1 MIKDNIK
8 IIKDFFKLVKGS
20 KKWIFFLFLGSIMA
34 HLSSLLIPVFASNI
48 IYEVTNLNA
57 KATYINIGLLAITY
71 TVNNLFWYLNYV
83 SYSHNFK
90 YSYKNLREKI
100 IDKVFTYD
108 VEYSDKI
115 SKGTI
120 LNTVNTDTSNLSEMI
135 DNVCEIIV
143 VFIKVIIM
151 IIIFLKTNLFIGII
165 VLLLEYTYL
174 KSFDYTNIKSTK
186 YLRGQQKYRDKLTD
200 NLSQILNGLGEIKV
214 FNIYDKIKNN
224 FYVIANKWA
233 EQYMLKR
240 KYVNIRM
247 SLLPFIIDFGKIILY
262 LILVYF
268 VFIGKYEVNILVL
281 LITYFE
287 NIMTNTKELMGYS
300 RQLREW
306 SISISRINKILNYS
320 SKQQITF
327 GLNENDYINE
337 EPEAERQEPKA
348 MKELKDEAD
357 AKEPKAIQEMEDYIN
372 GLVEFKNVNFTYK
385 SKNKGNLEN
394 INFIAEPN
402 QITALV
408 GHSGSGK
415 TTITNLILRK
425 YKIDSG
431 EILIDNDNIYDYSN
445 KVYSTNVVGVNQSP
459 FIFNMSI
466 RKNLSLIDSNV
477 ENQIEACKRVG
488 IHDYI
493 MSLPKGYNTILT
505 ENATNFSGGQ
515 KQLLAIAR
523 TLLSKAEILIFDEV
537 TSSLDTI
544 LVEKIKTIFENLKLD
559 HTIIIITHK
568 KDVMK
573 IADKIIVLNKG
584 RIVGEG
590 SHEELMK
597 NNAYY
602 IDLQTNN
609 YSSSHKQIEGNIILN
624 ENDLEK
630 DKS

>member
-1 MIKDNIK
+1 
-8 IIKDFFKLVKGS
+8 
-20 KKWIFFLFLGSIMA
+20 MA
-34 HLSSLLIPVFASNI
+34 HLSSLLIPVFTSNI
-48 IYEVTNLNA
+48 IYEVTNGNA
-57 KATYINIGLLAITY
+57 SETYFNIFLLAITY
-71 TVNNLFWYLNYV
+71 IIYNLFWYLNYV

-100 IDKVFTYD
+100 VDKIFTYD
-108 VEYSDKI
+108 TEFSDKI

-120 LNTVNTDTSNLSEMI
+120 LNTINTDTANLSGMI
-135 DNVCEIIV
+135 DNVCEIMV
-143 VFIKVIIM
+143 VFVKVIIM
-151 IIIFLKTNLFIGII
+151 IIIFLKTNLFIGIF
-165 VLLLEYTYL
+165 VLLLEFIYL
-174 KSFDYTNIKSTK
+174 KSFDYCNIKSTK
-186 YLRGQQKYRDKLTD
+186 YLRGQQKYKDKLTD

-214 FNIYDKIKNN
+214 FNIYGKIKKN
-224 FYVIANKWA
+224 FYVIANKWS

-240 KYVNIRM
+240 KYVNIRS
-247 SLLPFIIDFGKIILY
+247 SLLPFIIHFGKVILY

-268 VFIGKYEVNILVL
+268 VLDGKYEVNVLVL

-300 RQLREW
+300 RQIREW
-306 SISISRINKILNYS
+306 SISITRINNILNYT

-327 GLNENDYINE
+327 GLNENDYINGV
-337 EPEAERQEPKA
+337 A
-348 MKELKDEAD
+348 
-357 AKEPKAIQEMEDYIN
+357 
-372 GLVEFKNVNFTYK
+372 EFKNVNFSYK
-385 SKNKGNLEN
+385 SRNKGNIEN
-394 INFIAEPN
+394 INFVAEPN
-402 QITALV
+402 KITALV

-425 YKIDSG
+425 YKVDSG
-431 EILIDNDNIYDYSN
+431 EILIDNENIYDYSS

-477 ENQIEACKRVG
+477 ENQIDACKRVG

-537 TSSLDTI
+537 TSSLDTL
-544 LVEKIKTIFENLKLD
+544 LVEKIKSIFENLKLD

-584 RIVGEG
+584 KIVGQG
-590 SHEELMK
+590 SHDELVK
-597 NNAYY
+597 NNEYY

-609 YSSSHKQIEGNIILN
+609 YSSSHKKPEESTVLTENII
-624 ENDLEK
+624 K
-630 DKS
+630 

>member
-8 IIKDFFKLVKGS
+8 IIIDFFKLVKGS
-20 KKWIFFLFLGSIMA
+20 KKWIFLLFFGSIMA

-48 IYEVTNLNA
+48 IYEVTNGSTNN
-57 KATYINIGLLAITY
+57 TYLNIGLLAITY
-71 TVNNLFWYLNYV
+71 VAYNLFWYLNYV

-90 YSYKNLREKI
+90 YSYKKLREKI

-108 VEYSDKI
+108 TEFSNKL

-120 LNTVNTDTSNLSEMI
+120 LNTVNSDTANLSEMI
-135 DNVCEIIV
+135 DNVCEIMV
-143 VFIKVIIM
+143 VFVKVIVM
-151 IIIFLKTNLFIGII
+151 IFIFLRTNIYIGLVVLILEII
-165 VLLLEYTYL
+165 YV
-174 KSFDYTNIKSTK
+174 KSFDYTNVMSTK

-214 FNIYDKIKNN
+214 FNMYDKMKSN
-224 FYVIANKWA
+224 FYVIANKWSD
-233 EQYMLKR
+233 QYMSKR

-247 SLLPFIIDFGKIILY
+247 TLLPFIIHFGKIALY
-262 LILVYF
+262 IVLVYL
-268 VFIGKYEVNILVL
+268 VLNGKFEVNILIL
-281 LITYFE
+281 LISYFE
-287 NIMTNTKELMGYS
+287 NIMTNTKDLMGYS

-306 SISISRINKILNYS
+306 SISITRINKILNYS
-320 SKQQITF
+320 SKEQFEF
-327 GLNENDYINE
+327 GLNENDNITG
-337 EPEAERQEPKA
+337 
-348 MKELKDEAD
+348 
-357 AKEPKAIQEMEDYIN
+357 I
-372 GLVEFKNVNFTYK
+372 VEFKKVNFSYK
-385 SKNKGNLEN
+385 SKNKGNIEN
-394 INFIAEPN
+394 ISFVAEPN
-402 QITALV
+402 TITALV

-425 YKIDSG
+425 YKVDSG
-431 EILIDNDNIYDYSN
+431 EILIDNENIYNYS
-445 KVYSTNVVGVNQSP
+445 KSVYATNVVGVNQSP
-459 FIFNMSI
+459 FMFNMSI

-477 ENQIEACKRVG
+477 EHQIEACKRVG

-505 ENATNFSGGQ
+505 ENASNFSGGQ

-544 LVEKIKTIFENLKLD
+544 LVEKIKEIFENLKLD
-559 HTIIIITHK
+559 HTIIIVTHK

-573 IADKIIVLNKG
+573 LADKIIVLNKG
-584 RIVGEG
+584 KIVGEG

-597 NNAYY
+597 NNKYY

-609 YSSSHKQIEGNIILN
+609 YSSSHKMQETDIFVEENIS
-624 ENDLEK
+624 EEK
-630 DKS
+630 

>member
-1 MIKDNIK
+1 MIRDNVT
-8 IIKDFFKLVKGS
+8 IIRDFFKLVKGS
-20 KKWIFFLFLGSIMA
+20 KKWIFLLFFGSIMA
-34 HLSSLLIPVFASNI
+34 HLLSLLTPVFASNI
-48 IYEVTNLNA
+48 IYEVTKGNA
-57 KATYINIGLLAITY
+57 NATYINIILLALTY
-71 TVNNLFWYLNYV
+71 IAYNLFWYLNYV

-108 VEYSDKI
+108 VEFSDKI

-120 LNTVNTDTSNLSEMI
+120 LNTVNTDTANLSEMI
-135 DNVCEIIV
+135 DNVCEILV
-143 VFIKVIIM
+143 VFVKVIIM
-151 IIIFLKTNLFIGII
+151 IFVFLKTNIYIGII
-165 VLLLEYTYL
+165 VLLLESLYI
-174 KSFDYTNIKSTK
+174 KSFDYCNINSTK

-214 FNIYDKIKNN
+214 FNIYEKIKNN
-224 FYVIANKWA
+224 FYIIANKWS
-233 EQYMLKR
+233 EQYMKKR
-240 KYVNIRM
+240 KYVNIRS
-247 SLLPFIIDFGKIILY
+247 SLLPFIIHSGKIILY
-262 LILVYF
+262 IILAYF
-268 VFIGKYEVNILVL
+268 VLNGRYEVNMLVL

-300 RQLREW
+300 RQIREW
-306 SISISRINKILNYS
+306 SISITRINNILSYS

-327 GLNENDYINE
+327 GMNENDYING
-337 EPEAERQEPKA
+337 
-348 MKELKDEAD
+348 ML
-357 AKEPKAIQEMEDYIN
+357 
-372 GLVEFKNVNFTYK
+372 EFRNVNFSYK
-385 SKNKGNLEN
+385 SKNRGNIEN

-402 QITALV
+402 KITALV

-431 EILIDNDNIYDYSN
+431 EILIDNENIYEYS
-445 KVYSTNVVGVNQSP
+445 KDVYSTNVVGVNQSP

-466 RKNLSLIDSNV
+466 RKNLSLVDSNF
-477 ENQIEACKRVG
+477 ENQVEACKRVG
-488 IHDYI
+488 IHEYI
-493 MSLPKGYNTILT
+493 MSLPKGYNTVLT

-515 KQLLAIAR
+515 RQLLAIAR

-537 TSSLDTI
+537 TSSLDTS
-544 LVEKIKTIFENLKLD
+544 LVEKIKDIFENLKLD

-584 RIVGEG
+584 KIVGEG
-590 SHEELMK
+590 SHKELMK
-597 NNAYY
+597 NNEYY

-609 YSSSHKQIEGNIILN
+609 YSSSHKKVIDSIIVD
-624 ENDLEK
+624 ETSVEQK
-630 DKS
+630 

>member
-8 IIKDFFKLVKGS
+8 IIKDFFKLVKGN

-48 IYEVTNLNA
+48 IYEVTNLNT
-57 KATYINIGLLAITY
+57 KATYINIGLLSITFII
-71 TVNNLFWYLNYV
+71 NNLFWYLNYV

-151 IIIFLKTNLFIGII
+151 IIIFLKTNLFIGMI
-165 VLLLEYTYL
+165 VLLLEYIYL

-214 FNIYDKIKNN
+214 FNIYNKIKSN
-224 FYVIANKWA
+224 FYIIANKWS

-320 SKQQITF
+320 SQQQITF
-327 GLNENDYINE
+327 GLNDN
-337 EPEAERQEPKA
+337 
-348 MKELKDEAD
+348 
-357 AKEPKAIQEMEDYIN
+357 DYIN

-394 INFIAEPN
+394 INFIAKPN

-466 RKNLSLIDSNV
+466 RKNLSLIDSNI

-544 LVEKIKTIFENLKLD
+544 LVEKIKAIFENLKLD

-584 RIVGEG
+584 KIVGEG

-609 YSSSHKQIEGNIILN
+609 YSSSHKQLEENIILN
-624 ENDLEK
+624 EAEIENN
-630 DKS
+630 KS

>member
-1 MIKDNIK
+1 MCIWQNYVIIKLDVVVLIKDNIK
-8 IIKDFFKLVKGS
+8 IIRDFFKLVKGS
-20 KKWIFFLFLGSIMA
+20 KKWIFFLFFGSIMA
-34 HLSSLLIPVFASNI
+34 HLSSLLIPVFTSNI
-48 IYEVTNLNA
+48 IYEVTNGNA
-57 KATYINIGLLAITY
+57 DATYLNIMLLSITY
-71 TVNNLFWYLNYV
+71 ITYNLFWYLNYI

-108 VEYSDKI
+108 TEFSDKI

-120 LNTVNTDTSNLSEMI
+120 LNTVNTDTANLSEMI
-135 DNVCEIIV
+135 NNVCEIMII
-143 VFIKVIIM
+143 FIKVIIM
-151 IIIFLKTNLFIGII
+151 VIIFLKTNLFIGILI
-165 VLLLEYTYL
+165 LLLEILYL
-174 KSFDYTNIKSTK
+174 KSFDYCNIKSTK
-186 YLRGQQKYRDKLTD
+186 YLRGQLKYRDKLTD

-214 FNIYDKIKNN
+214 FNIYEKIKNN
-224 FYVIANKWA
+224 FFIVANKWA

-240 KYVNIRM
+240 KYVNIRS
-247 SLLPFIIDFGKIILY
+247 SLLPFIIHFGKIILY
-262 LILVYF
+262 LVLVYF
-268 VFIGKYEVNILVL
+268 VLNGKYEVNVLVL

-300 RQLREW
+300 RQIREW
-306 SISISRINKILNYS
+306 SISIIRINNILNYS

-327 GLNENDYINE
+327 GLNENDYIN
-337 EPEAERQEPKA
+337 
-348 MKELKDEAD
+348 
-357 AKEPKAIQEMEDYIN
+357 
-372 GLVEFKNVNFTYK
+372 GVVEFKNVDFSYK
-385 SKNKGNLEN
+385 SKNKGSIEN
-394 INFIAEPN
+394 INFVAEPN
-402 QITALV
+402 KITALV

-425 YKIDSG
+425 YKIDNG
-431 EILIDNDNIYDYSN
+431 EILIDNENIYDYSSN
-445 KVYSTNVVGVNQSP
+445 VYSTNVVGVNQSP
-459 FIFNMSI
+459 FIFNMSV

-477 ENQIEACKRVG
+477 DNQIEACKRVG

-493 MSLPKGYNTILT
+493 MSLPRGYNTVLT

-537 TSSLDTI
+537 TSSLDTL
-544 LVEKIKTIFENLKLD
+544 LVEKIKDIFENLKLD

-584 RIVGEG
+584 KIVGQG
-590 SHEELMK
+590 SHDELMK
-597 NNAYY
+597 NNEYY

-609 YSSSHKQIEGNIILN
+609 YSSSHKKIEESIILD
-624 ENDLEK
+624 ENVIEQK
-630 DKS
+630 

>member
-1 MIKDNIK
+1 
-8 IIKDFFKLVKGS
+8 
-20 KKWIFFLFLGSIMA
+20 MA
-34 HLSSLLIPVFASNI
+34 HLSSLLIPVFTSNI
-48 IYEVTNLNA
+48 IYQVTNGNA
-57 KATYINIGLLAITY
+57 SATYMNIGLLAITY
-71 TVNNLFWYLNYV
+71 IAYNLFWYLNYV

-100 IDKVFTYD
+100 VDKVFTYD
-108 VEYSDKI
+108 TEFSDKL

-120 LNTVNTDTSNLSEMI
+120 LNTVNTDTANLSEMI

-143 VFIKVIIM
+143 VFVKVIIM
-151 IIIFLKTNLFIGII
+151 IFIFLKTNIYIGIF
-165 VLLLEYTYL
+165 VLILEYLYL
-174 KSFDYTNIKSTK
+174 KSFDYCNIMSTK

-224 FYVIANKWA
+224 FYIIANRWSD
-233 EQYMLKR
+233 QYMSKR
-240 KYVNIRM
+240 KYVNIRS
-247 SLLPFIIDFGKIILY
+247 SLLPFIIHFGKVLLY
-262 LILVYF
+262 LVLVFF
-268 VFIGKYEVNILVL
+268 VLKGRYEVNMLIL

-287 NIMTNTKELMGYS
+287 NIMSNTNDLMGYS
-300 RQLREW
+300 RQIREW
-306 SISISRINKILNYS
+306 SISITRINNILNYS

-327 GLNENDYINE
+327 GMNDNDYI
-337 EPEAERQEPKA
+337 
-348 MKELKDEAD
+348 D
-357 AKEPKAIQEMEDYIN
+357 
-372 GLVEFKNVNFTYK
+372 GLVEFKNVNFSYK
-385 SKNKGNLEN
+385 SKNKGNIEN
-394 INFIAEPN
+394 ISFVAEPN
-402 QITALV
+402 KITALV

-425 YKIDSG
+425 YKIDDG
-431 EILIDNDNIYDYSN
+431 QILIDGENLYDYS
-445 KVYSTNVVGVNQSP
+445 KDVYSTNVVGVNQSP

-466 RKNLSLIDSNV
+466 KRNLSLIDSNI
-477 ENQIEACKRVG
+477 EHQIEACKRVG

-537 TSSLDTI
+537 TSSLDTL
-544 LVEKIKTIFENLKLD
+544 LVEKIKDIFENLKLD

-584 RIVGEG
+584 NIVGQG
-590 SHEELMK
+590 THNELMK
-597 NNAYY
+597 DNEFY

-609 YSSSHKQIEGNIILN
+609 YSSSHKKEIDDIIIEKNYD
-624 ENDLEK
+624 EN
-630 DKS
+630 

>member
-1 MIKDNIK
+1 MVKDNIK

-20 KKWIFFLFLGSIMA
+20 KKWICLLFLGSIMA
-34 HLSSLLIPVFASNI
+34 HLSSLLIPVFTSNI
-48 IYEVTNLNA
+48 IYEVTNKNA
-57 KATYINIGLLAITY
+57 NATYLNIGLLAITY
-71 TVNNLFWYLNYV
+71 IAYNLFWYLNSV

-108 VEYSDKI
+108 VEFSDRI

-120 LNTVNTDTSNLSEMI
+120 LNTVNTDTANLSETI
-135 DNVCEIIV
+135 DNICEIMV
-143 VFIKVIIM
+143 VFIKIIIM
-151 IIIFLKTNLFIGII
+151 IIIFLKTNLFIGLLVI
-165 VLLLEYTYL
+165 LLEILYL
-174 KSFDYTNIKSTK
+174 KLFDYCNIKSTK

-200 NLSQILNGLGEIKV
+200 NLSQILNGLGEIKI
-214 FNIYDKIKNN
+214 FNIYQKMKNN
-224 FYVIANKWA
+224 FYIIANKWA

-240 KYVNIRM
+240 KYVNIRS
-247 SLLPFIIDFGKIILY
+247 SLLPFIIHFGKITLY

-268 VFIGKYEVNILVL
+268 VLNGKYEVNLLLL
-281 LITYFE
+281 LISYFE

-300 RQLREW
+300 RQIREW
-306 SISISRINKILNYS
+306 SISITRINNILNYS
-320 SKQQITF
+320 SRQQITF
-327 GLNENDYINE
+327 GLNENDYIN
-337 EPEAERQEPKA
+337 
-348 MKELKDEAD
+348 
-357 AKEPKAIQEMEDYIN
+357 
-372 GLVEFKNVNFTYK
+372 GVVEFKNVKFSYK
-385 SKNKGNLEN
+385 SKNKGNIEN
-394 INFIAEPN
+394 INFVAEPN
-402 QITALV
+402 KITALV

-415 TTITNLILRK
+415 TTITNLIFRK

-431 EILIDNDNIYDYSN
+431 EILIDNVNIYDYSSN
-445 KVYSTNVVGVNQSP
+445 VYSTNVVGVNQSP

-477 ENQIEACKRVG
+477 NNQIEACKRVG

-537 TSSLDTI
+537 TSSLDTL
-544 LVEKIKTIFENLKLD
+544 LVEKIKDIFENLKLD

-584 RIVGEG
+584 RIVGQG

-597 NNAYY
+597 DNAYY

-609 YSSSHKQIEGNIILN
+609 YSSSHKKMEEPIILN
-624 ENDLEK
+624 ENIMEQE
-630 DKS
+630 

>member
-1 MIKDNIK
+1 MYVFNNFDIIELVVITLIRDNIK
-8 IIKDFFKLVKGS
+8 IIRDFFKLAKGS
-20 KKWIFFLFLGSIMA
+20 KKWIFLLFLGSIMA
-34 HLSSLLIPVFASNI
+34 HLLSLLIPVFASNI
-48 IYEVTNLNA
+48 IYEVTNRNA
-57 KATYINIGLLAITY
+57 NATYFNILLLAITY
-71 TVNNLFWYLNYV
+71 IAYNLFWYLNYV

-108 VEYSDKI
+108 VEFSNNI

-120 LNTVNTDTSNLSEMI
+120 LNTINTDTSNLSEMI

-143 VFIKVIIM
+143 VFVKVIIM
-151 IIIFLKTNLFIGII
+151 LIIFLKSNLFIGIL
-165 VLLLEYTYL
+165 VLLLEIIYL
-174 KSFDYTNIKSTK
+174 KSFDYCNIKSTK

-200 NLSQILNGLGEIKV
+200 NLSQILNGLEEIKI
-214 FNIYDKIKNN
+214 FNIYDKIKNR
-224 FYVIANKWA
+224 FYVIANKWSD
-233 EQYMLKR
+233 QYMLKR
-240 KYVNIRM
+240 KYVNIRA
-247 SLLPFIIDFGKIILY
+247 SLLPFIIHFGKIVLY

-268 VFIGKYEVNILVL
+268 VLNGKYEVNMLVL

-300 RQLREW
+300 SQLREW
-306 SISISRINKILNYS
+306 SISISRINNILNYS

-327 GLNENDYINE
+327 GLNENDYIS
-337 EPEAERQEPKA
+337 
-348 MKELKDEAD
+348 
-357 AKEPKAIQEMEDYIN
+357 
-372 GLVEFKNVNFTYK
+372 GLVEFKDVSFSYK
-385 SKNKGNLEN
+385 SRNKGNIEN
-394 INFIAEPN
+394 INFTAEPN
-402 QITALV
+402 KITALV

-425 YKIDSG
+425 YKVDDG
-431 EILIDNDNIYDYSN
+431 KILIDNENIYDYSSR
-445 KVYSTNVVGVNQSP
+445 VYSTNVVGVNQSP

-523 TLLSKAEILIFDEV
+523 TLLSKAEVLIFDEV
-537 TSSLDTI
+537 TSSLDTL
-544 LVEKIKTIFENLKLD
+544 LVEKIKSIFENLKLD

-584 RIVGEG
+584 KIVGQG
-590 SHEELMK
+590 SHDELMK
-597 NNAYY
+597 DNEYY

-609 YSSSHKQIEGNIILN
+609 YSSSHKKIEESVISN
-624 ENDLEK
+624 ENITEQK
-630 DKS
+630 

>member
-8 IIKDFFKLVKGS
+8 IIRDFFKLVKGS
-20 KKWIFFLFLGSIMA
+20 KKWIFLLFFGSIMS
-34 HLSSLLIPVFASNI
+34 HLSSLLIPVFTSNI
-48 IYEVTNLNA
+48 IYEVTNGNVS
-57 KATYINIGLLAITY
+57 ATYLNIGMLALTY
-71 TVNNLFWYLNYV
+71 IAYNLFCYLNTI

-108 VEYSDKI
+108 VEFSDKI

-120 LNTVNTDTSNLSEMI
+120 LNTVNTDTANLSEMI
-135 DNVCEIIV
+135 DNICEIMV
-143 VFIKVIIM
+143 VFVKIIIM
-151 IIIFLKTNLFIGII
+151 IIIFLKTNLFVGLLVI
-165 VLLLEYTYL
+165 LLEILYL
-174 KSFDYTNIKSTK
+174 KLFDYCNIKSTR
-186 YLRGQQKYRDKLTD
+186 YLMGQQKYRDKLTD
-200 NLSQILNGLGEIKV
+200 NLSQILNGLGEIKI
-214 FNIYDKIKNN
+214 FNIYKKIKNN
-224 FYVIANKWA
+224 FYIIANKWA
-233 EQYMLKR
+233 DQYMLKR
-240 KYVNIRM
+240 KYVDIRR
-247 SLLPFIIDFGKIILY
+247 SLLQFIIDFGKVILY

-268 VFIGKYEVNILVL
+268 VLNRKYEVNVLVL

-300 RQLREW
+300 RQIREW
-306 SISISRINKILNYS
+306 SISIIRINNILSYS

-327 GLNENDYINE
+327 GLNENN
-337 EPEAERQEPKA
+337 
-348 MKELKDEAD
+348 
-357 AKEPKAIQEMEDYIN
+357 YIN
-372 GLVEFKNVNFTYK
+372 GVVEFKNVNFSYK
-385 SKNKGNLEN
+385 SKNKGNIEN
-394 INFIAEPN
+394 INFVAEPN
-402 QITALV
+402 KITALV

-425 YKIDSG
+425 YKIDNG
-431 EILIDNDNIYDYSN
+431 EILIDNVNIYDYSN
-445 KVYSTNVVGVNQSP
+445 NVYSTNVVGVNQSP

-466 RKNLSLIDSNV
+466 RKNLSLINSNID
-477 ENQIEACKRVG
+477 NQIEACKRVG

-537 TSSLDTI
+537 TSSLDPL
-544 LVEKIKTIFENLKLD
+544 LVEKIKDIFENLKLD

-584 RIVGEG
+584 KIVGKG

-597 NNAYY
+597 DNEYY

-609 YSSSHKQIEGNIILN
+609 YSSSHKQTEENIILN
-624 ENDLEK
+624 ENITE
-630 DKS
+630 

>member
-1 MIKDNIK
+1 MVKDNIK

-20 KKWIFFLFLGSIMA
+20 KKWICLLFLGSIMA
-34 HLSSLLIPVFASNI
+34 HLSSLLIPVFTSNI
-48 IYEVTNLNA
+48 IYEVTNKNA
-57 KATYINIGLLAITY
+57 NATYLNIGLLAITY
-71 TVNNLFWYLNYV
+71 IAYNLFWYLNSV

-108 VEYSDKI
+108 VEFSDRI

-120 LNTVNTDTSNLSEMI
+120 LNTVNTDTANLSEMI
-135 DNVCEIIV
+135 DNICEIMV
-143 VFIKVIIM
+143 VFIKIIIM
-151 IIIFLKTNLFIGII
+151 IIIFLKTNLFIGLLVI
-165 VLLLEYTYL
+165 LLEILYL
-174 KSFDYTNIKSTK
+174 KLFDYCNIKSTK

-200 NLSQILNGLGEIKV
+200 NLSQILNGLGEIKI
-214 FNIYDKIKNN
+214 FNIYQKMKNN
-224 FYVIANKWA
+224 FYIIANKWA

-240 KYVNIRM
+240 KYVNIRS
-247 SLLPFIIDFGKIILY
+247 SLLPFIIHFGKITLY

-268 VFIGKYEVNILVL
+268 VLNGKYEVNLLLL
-281 LITYFE
+281 LISYFE

-300 RQLREW
+300 RQIREW
-306 SISISRINKILNYS
+306 SISITRINNILNYS
-320 SKQQITF
+320 SRQQITF
-327 GLNENDYINE
+327 GLNENDYIN
-337 EPEAERQEPKA
+337 
-348 MKELKDEAD
+348 
-357 AKEPKAIQEMEDYIN
+357 
-372 GLVEFKNVNFTYK
+372 GVVEFKNVKFSYK
-385 SKNKGNLEN
+385 SKNKGNIEN
-394 INFIAEPN
+394 INFVAEPN
-402 QITALV
+402 KITALV

-415 TTITNLILRK
+415 TTITNLIFRK

-431 EILIDNDNIYDYSN
+431 EILIDNVNIYDYSSN
-445 KVYSTNVVGVNQSP
+445 VYSINVVGVNQSP

-477 ENQIEACKRVG
+477 NNQIEACKRVG

-537 TSSLDTI
+537 TSSLDTL
-544 LVEKIKTIFENLKLD
+544 LVEKIKDIFENLKLD

-584 RIVGEG
+584 RIVGQG

-597 NNAYY
+597 DNAYY

-609 YSSSHKQIEGNIILN
+609 YSSSHKKMEEPIILN
-624 ENDLEK
+624 ENIMEQE
-630 DKS
+630 